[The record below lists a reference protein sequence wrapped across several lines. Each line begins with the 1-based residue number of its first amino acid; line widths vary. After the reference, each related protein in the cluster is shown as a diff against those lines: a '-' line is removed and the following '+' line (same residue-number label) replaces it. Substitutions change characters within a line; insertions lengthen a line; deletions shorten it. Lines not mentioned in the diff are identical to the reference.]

1 MRLGTTL
8 TRKTLEDR
16 GLKNNK
22 KRFVVIINL
31 KFVVVDELAPSC
43 FSSVVIAGILI
54 NHIYSKLFVCCLF
67 LWFYRWPFAL
77 CYNSSCTFRIKVI
90 LD

>member
-1 MRLGTTL
+1 MEWMRCFDLEY
-8 TRKTLEDR
+8 TRGSRLE
-16 GLKNNK
+16 KQN

-31 KFVVVDELAPSC
+31 KFVVVDELAPLC
-43 FSSVVIAGILI
+43 FSSVVIAGVLI

-77 CYNSSCTFRIKVI
+77 CYNSSCTSG
-90 LD
+90 